1 MRSDQCDFPAAF
13 AVQTEVF
20 SAAVAL
26 AAEAKPATPPPFAQS
41 TPSRVARFSRTFN
54 ILAATVF
61 ALAVALAAAA
71 SPGQLRA
78 ADDELTPEAV
88 RAAIA
93 DAVAY
98 LVPRQNK
105 VDGSWTDPPVQ
116 VGGVT
121 SLVTLALLSAGES
134 PQSPP
139 IRAALAH
146 LESIGNP
153 KMTYATAL
161 QTMVFCAAD
170 PKRYQARIAENAR
183 WLESTQTAVG
193 PYQGAWAY
201 SGRQGTGDNS
211 NAQFALLGLYE
222 AERVGVKIDP
232 RVWRSALDYWSRTQ
246 RADGAW
252 GYTIDDSPSGSMT
265 CAGISSLIIASGQL
279 EGGRASVD
287 GDTIA
292 CCGGDG
298 ANDVAERIERGMQW
312 LGRHFRVDANPSAG
326 GLGTGAVNR
335 AYQYYYLYGVE
346 RVGRLSGRRYL
357 IGQRTVDG
365 RPVIQPHDW
374 YREGAAELIARK
386 DRIQNCWVGAGLS
399 ETNPIVATS
408 FALLFLSKGRR
419 PIVISQLRHGG
430 PPGPGGNV
438 AAGGGAVAGGNV
450 AAGGVAA
457 ARNGGLAGNR
467 AQAEQDAGDWNSHP
481 TGVPR
486 LTRRVEQR
494 WKRDLTWQTIDIRAA
509 SAEDMAQSPVLFLS
523 GRGPLS
529 FTATQREQL
538 KRYVSQGGFLFVEA
552 CNGYGCDGAAFDR
565 SFRELL
571 EELFPD
577 SKLRLLPPDHPVWFA
592 EERVDPAHM
601 RPLYGL
607 DTCCRTSIVYC
618 PETLSCAWELYP
630 FERDAGYPANVNASI
645 EAAMRIGTNVLAYAT
660 NRELK
665 DKLDRPL
672 ATVADLP
679 RSPRRGALAIPKLNH
694 GGGADEAVN
703 AWPNFLTLFA
713 RQTQLPVE
721 IPTKLIA
728 PVDDRLADHPIVFM
742 HGRRAFRFSADE
754 RAALARYL
762 RRGGFLFAD
771 AICASEPF
779 NASLRTELKAVLPEA
794 QLERLPANHPLFTTE
809 FRGYELAAV
818 TLRDPDARD
827 TGDPLTA
834 RKTSIA
840 PVLEVIRIDGR
851 IAVVLSP
858 YDISCALE
866 NHASLDCKGYIPPDA
881 AKIAVNVLL
890 FALQQ

>member
-1 MRSDQCDFPAAF
+1 MRHEQCDFPAVKASPPLPL
-13 AVQTEVF
+13 
-20 SAAVAL
+20 SASVASFRATHSETLTRLSHSAPLRVACRLGVL
-26 AAEAKPATPPPFAQS
+26 ALVVSLATVAS
-41 TPSRVARFSRTFN
+41 PSRTC
-54 ILAATVF
+54 
-61 ALAVALAAAA
+61 
-71 SPGQLRA
+71 A
-78 ADDELTPEAV
+78 ADGELSAEAV
-88 RAAIA
+88 RESIA
-93 DAVAY
+93 DAIAY

-105 VDGSWTDPPVQ
+105 VDGSWSDPPAQ
-116 VGGVT
+116 VGGLT

-139 IRAALAH
+139 IRSALAY

-153 KMTYATAL
+153 KMTYATSL

-170 PKRYQARIAENAR
+170 PQRYQARIAENAR
-183 WLESTQTAVG
+183 WLESTQIASG

-201 SGRQGTGDNS
+201 SNRQGNGDNS
-211 NAQFALLGLYE
+211 NAQFALLGLFD

-232 RVWRSALDYWSRTQ
+232 RVWRSAVDYWSRTQ

-265 CAGISSLIIASGQL
+265 CAGVSSLIIASGQL
-279 EGGRASVD
+279 DGGRASVR
-287 GDTIA
+287 GESIE
-292 CCGGDG
+292 CCGADVSS
-298 ANDVAERIERGMQW
+298 DVAERIERGMQW
-312 LGRHFRVDANPSAG
+312 LGLHFRVDANPSAG
-326 GLGTGAVNR
+326 TLGTGAVNR
-335 AYQYYYLYGVE
+335 AYQYYYLYGIE

-365 RPVIQPHDW
+365 RRSIQPHDW

-386 DRIQNCWVGAGLS
+386 DRIQRCWVGAGLS
-399 ETNPIVATS
+399 EANPIVATA

-419 PIVISQLRHGG
+419 PVVMSQLRHGD
-430 PPGPGGNV
+430 PGT
-438 AAGGGAVAGGNV
+438 AAPVGGAPLGNAV
-450 AAGGVAA
+450 GADQGS
-457 ARNGGLAGNR
+457 
-467 AQAEQDAGDWNSHP
+467 GDWNSHP

-509 SAEDMAQSPVLFLS
+509 SADDLTQSPVLFLS
-523 GRGPLS
+523 GREAIS
-529 FTATQREQL
+529 FTPAQREQL

-552 CNGYGCDGAAFDR
+552 CHGYGCDGAAFDR
-565 SFRELL
+565 SFRQLL

-577 SKLRLLPPDHPVWFA
+577 SKLRLLPPEHPVWFA
-592 EERVDPAHM
+592 EERVDPAHL

-607 DTCCRTSIVYC
+607 DTCCRTSVVYC
-618 PETLSCAWELYP
+618 PEPLSCAWELYP
-630 FERDAGYPANVNASI
+630 FERDTGYPAAVAASI

-672 ATVADLP
+672 TPLVDLP
-679 RSPRRGALAIPKLNH
+679 RAPRRGALAIPKLNH

-721 IPTKLIA
+721 IPSKLIA
-728 PVDDRLADHPIVFM
+728 AGDERLADYPIVFM

-754 RAALARYL
+754 RTALARYV

-779 NASLRTELKAVLPEA
+779 NTAFRSEMKAIFPEA
-794 QLERLPANHPLFTTE
+794 VLERLPANHPLFTTE
-809 FRGYELAAV
+809 FRGHELATV
-818 TLRDPDARD
+818 TLRDPQARD
-827 TGDPLTA
+827 NGDPLTA
-834 RKTSIA
+834 RRASIA
-840 PVLEVIRIDGR
+840 PLLEVLRIDGR

-858 YDISCALE
+858 YDLSCALE
-866 NHASLDCKGYIPPDA
+866 NHASLDCKGYIPSDA